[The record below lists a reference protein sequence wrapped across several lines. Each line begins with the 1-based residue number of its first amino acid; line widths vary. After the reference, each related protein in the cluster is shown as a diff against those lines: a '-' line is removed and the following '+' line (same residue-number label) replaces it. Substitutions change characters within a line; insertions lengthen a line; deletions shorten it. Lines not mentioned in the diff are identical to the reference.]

1 LASVAQ
7 HPGPPGDRTRDHFC
21 FPLAHEGVDSVY
33 SSTIN
38 RIRNSYLMQF
48 SDLPSILLVVFM
60 HVVVDCAAA
69 NYFSCTTSAYC
80 AHRNAGSTP
89 MTYGYDPIIM
99 GYIIQSSNAPSYFWI
114 CTIFPRRDSPVG
126 PVTHPLAPW
135 QPSCARSLIG
145 GSIVNVCCN
154 HPVGGVDPT
163 KPEKVVTVAIYD
175 FDTKFQCREAP
186 NSA

>member
-1 LASVAQ
+1 
-7 HPGPPGDRTRDHFC
+7 
-21 FPLAHEGVDSVY
+21 
-33 SSTIN
+33 
-38 RIRNSYLMQF
+38 MQF

-89 MTYGYDPIIM
+89 MTYGCKFTVKLCRP
-99 GYIIQSSNAPSYFWI
+99 GHPSASSMATVMCAITYWWI
-114 CTIFPRRDSPVG
+114 HSQRV
-126 PVTHPLAPW
+126 L
-135 QPSCARSLIG
+135 QPSCGGCRS
-145 GSIVNVCCN
+145 
-154 HPVGGVDPT
+154 T

>member
-1 LASVAQ
+1 
-7 HPGPPGDRTRDHFC
+7 
-21 FPLAHEGVDSVY
+21 
-33 SSTIN
+33 
-38 RIRNSYLMQF
+38 MQF

-89 MTYGYDPIIM
+89 MTYG
-99 GYIIQSSNAPSYFWI
+99 F
-114 CTIFPRRDSPVG
+114 G